1 MMRGKKTQTLRGK
14 VRRVVSNY
22 AENLKE
28 AKGGFCCFILH
39 KPHKVFYFGLLSV
52 ATGPCRYYTVIFLR
66 EQKASRET
74 YMGVRKECRM
84 QNVAISEDQ
93 YSQGRRKPRITDCL
107 NALTPGDV
115 YLFTTN
121 GPSLKSHRR
130 RNRLNA
136 GPGETWRRQSIK
148 EALGSYSVQKK
159 SHKNT
164 PSHHFCF
171 SPFSLKGERQVSES
185 LPHSLTLFL

>member
-1 MMRGKKTQTLRGK
+1 MMRGKKTQTLRGE
-14 VRRVVSNY
+14 VRRVASNY

-28 AKGGFCCFILH
+28 AEALFAVLSYTTQ
-39 KPHKVFYFGLLSV
+39 PHKVFYFGLLSV
-52 ATGPCRYYTVIFLR
+52 ATGPCRYSTVIFLR

-74 YMGVRKECRM
+74 YMGVREECRM

-93 YSQGRRKPRITDCL
+93 FSQGRGKPGITDCL

-148 EALGSYSVQKK
+148 EAAAKLQYTKK
-159 SHKNT
+159 IS
-164 PSHHFCF
+164 
-171 SPFSLKGERQVSES
+171 
-185 LPHSLTLFL
+185 